1 MTLKKKSGSKNV
13 VENVF
18 QRVLDFGSLSQIYT
32 GERKIGKGKMNTC
45 VSVESMN
52 AQIIA
57 DALENG
63 FSYSHATEMVN
74 ISRANQG
81 LQHLVSSKTRMGKI
95 SGLCDD
101 HIEKEK
107 RL

>member
-1 MTLKKKSGSKNV
+1 MVTALKMKSGSKNV

-18 QRVLDFGSLSQIYT
+18 QRVLDFGALSQICK
-32 GERKIGKGKMNTC
+32 GERKSGTGKMNTC

-63 FSYSHATEMVN
+63 FLYSHAT
-74 ISRANQG
+74 
-81 LQHLVSSKTRMGKI
+81 
-95 SGLCDD
+95 
-101 HIEKEK
+101 
-107 RL
+107 